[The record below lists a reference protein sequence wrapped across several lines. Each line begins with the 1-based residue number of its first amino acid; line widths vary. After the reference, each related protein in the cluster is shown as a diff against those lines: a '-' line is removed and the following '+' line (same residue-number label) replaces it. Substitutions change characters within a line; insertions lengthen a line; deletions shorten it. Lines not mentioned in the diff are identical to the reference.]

1 MDHGNKVVSLKIGE
15 QVGNDPLP
23 VISPKRQARIWQV
36 QDLHL
41 GGMRVKDLATFFG
54 VSRKQIYKDL
64 RDAKV
69 LYRALVKDFDSDT
82 FLGQEIGFLEE
93 LRRKS
98 LRDYAMA
105 KQEGVKLG
113 FLRLALE
120 VSGKLVALLQSTGLL
135 TEVPQ
140 RIQLEEANPFS
151 DPDFRKR
158 YTALILEARTKG
170 VPIQG
175 L

>member
-1 MDHGNKVVSLKIGE
+1 MNHNNEVISLKTGE
-15 QVGNDPLP
+15 QVVKPLP
-23 VISPKRQARIWQV
+23 RISGKRQARIWQV

-41 GGMRVKDLATFFG
+41 GGMRVQELATFFG

-69 LYRALVKDFDSDT
+69 LYRALVKDFGSNT

-93 LRRKS
+93 LRRKVM
-98 LRDYAMA
+98 RDYAMV

-158 YTALILEARTKG
+158 YIGLMVEARTKG
-170 VPIQG
+170 VSIQG